1 MSSDE
6 FHVLSKIIPDIMS
19 IINSNNHNDQQVTN
33 INIKQNVGTIT
44 TATAAATASSAQDDN
59 SLSAASTTSMSSN
72 VTPSSSAAAASTHE
86 ERRHIGTAMNFQNG
100 KRGKKHAKQ
109 NSTTATDNGGFKEQS
124 EGLKFVLKRFIQIV
138 CNYCPLVI
146 VADDIQWADQAS
158 LDLLESWM
166 MDSNNTSLMV
176 VGCYRSNVVHG
187 DSGGNDVNGTTNTI
201 HPVQRVITSLESSK
215 RDRCF
220 RISQIEVGNLSYDD
234 IVELLANTLGIPTSS
249 ASAPAASSAT
259 TGAHQNIADL
269 ARIVADKTS
278 GNPFFIQQY
287 LQSLVEHQLLNFD
300 KATMQWTWD
309 AAEIANKSP
318 ATTTIIE
325 MVTHKLKESKY
336 ARYILPIAACIGAA
350 FSKTTVS
357 GIIRAMSIHSDHST
371 FFRKVFEIEI
381 AASFYFDASNI
392 DNAIRKCQKE
402 GFIVVAATRYDDQ
415 KEDGGPTGEITNA
428 TATITKKKRRPKRGS
443 EDSRQDQYSF
453 AHDKVQEA
461 ALALI
466 PQDKLSELRYRVG
479 EVLLSVFS
487 KDELES
493 KMFTV
498 ASLLNSRLD
507 LVPSQQHKAERR
519 KRIASLNYKAG
530 VKAMGC
536 SAFAPALGYLQT
548 AIRLLPDDHWR
559 SDFQLSLDIYSTAA
573 ECASIIPETK
583 LMHQYCTTIIGLDC
597 PILKKMRA
605 YYILMD
611 ASSVQ
616 VTNNPVEDP
625 VELAFGV
632 LSKLKCKFPKS
643 YGGRTLNL
651 IANLIKIKM
660 QSPKW
665 TKETFRKI
673 PVSKNST
680 DAAVTKM
687 LDKFSTELYFANPDL
702 LPMGIIRNFQLTMKV
717 GITAYSPPAFSA
729 MGFIIAAVF
738 GDYKT
743 AEMLGEVAVEM
754 LDRLDMQAPES
765 RTRVVSYCL
774 IFHWQQPMTK
784 ITDMFQPVYRTGMAT
799 GDVESAMFALLFGFE
814 MSFISGERVDVL
826 EQRALSNSKI
836 MKDMQKKTFHDMTNM
851 YWQSMLNLQG
861 ASECTTTIVGET
873 FDEAAILT
881 RETKSKDE
889 LFLVLTTFGAKVV
902 LASIFSE
909 YQPGADIVIDH
920 FDVAMK
926 QFLGNC
932 RVYLW
937 TSFGGICCY
946 AAAHERS
953 SNRQKYL
960 KTARKCRKVIKQWSS
975 SGNPNSQHM
984 SEILNAED
992 QWYRGKINKAI
1003 ATYHNAVELS
1013 RENKF
1018 IQYQALANERLGML
1032 LHECN
1037 GGREST
1043 AAIHCLNEALRLY
1056 REWGAMKKVGLLRT
1070 KIDELFQ

>member
-220 RISQIEVGNLSYDD
+220 RISQIEVGNLSHDD
-234 IVELLANTLGIPTSS
+234 IIELLAKTLAIPTSS
-249 ASAPAASSAT
+249 SSASTSAPTDVQHGTT
-259 TGAHQNIADL
+259 TGQDIPGL
-269 ARIVADKTS
+269 ASIVADKTS

-287 LQSLVEHQLLNFD
+287 LQSLVQHRLLNFD
-300 KATMQWTWD
+300 TATMQWIWD
-309 AAEIANKSP
+309 TAEITNKSP
-318 ATTTIIE
+318 ATTSIGE
-325 MVTHKLKESKY
+325 MMTHKLKESDY
-336 ARYILPIAACIGAA
+336 ARYVLPVAACIGAT

-357 GIIRAMSIHSDHST
+357 GLIRALSIHSDHST
-371 FFRKVFEIEI
+371 FFRALFETEM
-381 AASFYFDASNI
+381 STRMYLDASNI
-392 DNAIRKCQKE
+392 NSAFHNCQKE
-402 GFIVVAATRYDDQ
+402 GFIVVAATRNNKNEDDPKGQ
-415 KEDGGPTGEITNA
+415 SARMT
-428 TATITKKKRRPKRGS
+428 TKKKRRPKRGS

-487 KDELES
+487 KDELEA

-519 KRIASLNYKAG
+519 KRIVSLNYKAG
-530 VKAMGC
+530 VKAMTC
-536 SAFAPALGYLQT
+536 SAFASALAYLQT
-548 AIRLLPDDHWR
+548 AMKLLPPDHWHT
-559 SDFQLSLDIYSTAA
+559 DFQLSMDIYSTAA
-573 ECASIIPETK
+573 ECASIIPKTE
-583 LMHQYCTTIIGLDC
+583 LMHKYCTTIIHLDC
-597 PILKKMRA
+597 PVLKKMRA
-605 YYILMD
+605 YHILMD

-616 VTNNPVEDP
+616 VTNNPVKNP
-625 VELAFGV
+625 VKLGFDV
-632 LSKLKCKFPKS
+632 LSQLECKFPKTN
-643 YGGRTLNL
+643 GGRTFNILT
-651 IANLIKIKM
+651 NLIKIKM
-660 QSPKW
+660 QSSKW
-665 TKETFRKI
+665 TKETFLELPI
-673 PVSKNST
+673 SKSAT
-680 DAAVTKM
+680 DAATTKM
-687 LDKFSTELYFANPDL
+687 LDKFSTELYFADPDI
-702 LPMGIIRNFQLTMKV
+702 LPMGILKNFHLTQKR
-717 GITAYSPPAFSA
+717 GLTAYSPPAFAA
-729 MGFIIAAVF
+729 MGLIFAALF

-743 AEMLGEVAVEM
+743 AEMLGEVAIEM

-765 RTRVVSYCL
+765 RTKLVTYCTV
-774 IFHWQQPMTK
+774 FHWMKPMRSITK
-784 ITDMFQPVYRTGMAT
+784 EFPHVYQTGMAT
-799 GDVESAMFALLFGFE
+799 GDVETAMHILLFGFE
-814 MSFISGERVDVL
+814 MSFISGEQVNVAA
-826 EQRALSNSKI
+826 ERALSNSKI
-836 MKDMQKKTFHDMTNM
+836 MKDMQKKNFYDMMDM
-851 YWQSMLNLQG
+851 YWEAMRNLQG
-861 ASECTTTIVGET
+861 VSMHTTTIVGES

-881 RETKSKDE
+881 NETKGKNE
-889 LFLVLTTFGAKVV
+889 MFLKLTTLGVKVV

-909 YQPGADIVIDH
+909 YQTGADILTDQ

-926 QFLGNC
+926 QLLGHC

-946 AAAHERS
+946 AAAHQQS
-953 SNRQKYL
+953 SKRHKYL
-960 KTARKCRKVIKQWSS
+960 KVARKCRKLLKQWSS
-975 SGNPNSQHM
+975 QGNPNCPHM
-984 SEILNAED
+984 VKMLDAEEY
-992 QWYRGKINKAI
+992 WYRGKTTKAI
-1003 ATYHNAVELS
+1003 TTYHHAVELS
-1013 RENKF
+1013 KENKF
-1018 IQYQALANERLGML
+1018 TQYQALANERLGML
-1032 LHECN
+1032 LYECN
-1037 GGREST
+1037 GGRDSS
-1043 AAIHCLNEALRLY
+1043 AAILCFNEALQLY
-1056 REWGAMKKVGLLRT
+1056 EEWGATKKVEQLQAQLRHT
-1070 KIDELFQ
+1070 YL